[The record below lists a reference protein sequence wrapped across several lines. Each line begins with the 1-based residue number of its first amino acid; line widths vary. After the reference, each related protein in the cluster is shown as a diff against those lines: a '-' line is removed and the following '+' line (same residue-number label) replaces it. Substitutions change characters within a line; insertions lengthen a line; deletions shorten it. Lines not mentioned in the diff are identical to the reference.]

1 MIHMVHRELWI
12 ALVML
17 PSPLWSQFPS
27 VGQTVSRRHP
37 LTEVPVTMR
46 VPLPRSPDWLAIGY
60 GSVWVVNYKPDRLSR
75 VDPHTGRVTAEVPL
89 GPTACLGVVLARGSV
104 WVPTCGDGVLNE
116 IDPRTNHLVRRIPVP
131 IAGGREGSFAYS
143 HGSFWLPAN
152 APDSSSS
159 TVVRIDAQSG
169 AVQQRIAVG
178 ARADVAVAGFGAVW
192 VASSAT
198 DTLFRIDPIRNAV
211 VARIAVGHSPKFMTV
226 GAGALWVQNR
236 QDGSVSRVDPVTNRE
251 VARIETHAP
260 TPWGDIAAGNGAIW
274 LSVDSTPVTRI
285 DPRTNT
291 VSDQYV
297 GGSGA
302 DAIRVGYGAVWVA
315 DHEHGEVWRIDFA
328 PPGPRSK
335 SATISPGRD
344 SSRRAWRS

>member
-1 MIHMVHRELWI
+1 MLARRFWI
-12 ALVML
+12 ALVVL
-17 PSPLWSQFPS
+17 PSSLLAQAPS
-27 VGQTVSRRHP
+27 VRETAGHRHP
-37 LTEVPVTMR
+37 IAELPVTMR

-75 VDPHTGRVTAEVPL
+75 VDPHTGQVTAEVSL
-89 GPTACLGVVLARGSV
+89 GPTACLGIVIARGSV
-104 WVPTCGDGVLNE
+104 WVPTCGDGMLNE
-116 IDPRTNHLVRRIPVP
+116 IDPATNHLVRRIPVP
-131 IAGGREGSFAYS
+131 IAGGREGSFAFS
-143 HGSFWLPAN
+143 DGSFWLPAN
-152 APDSSSS
+152 VPDSLSP
-159 TVVRIDAQSG
+159 TVVRIDARSG

-198 DTLFRIDPIRNAV
+198 DTVFRIDPTRNAV
-211 VARIAVGHSPKFMTV
+211 VARIAVGRSPKFMTV

-236 QDGSVSRVDPVTNRE
+236 QDGSVSRIDPITNRE

-285 DPRTNT
+285 DPHTNT
-291 VSDQYV
+291 VSDQFV

-302 DAIRVGYGAVWVA
+302 DAIRIGYGALWVA
-315 DHEHGEVWRIDFA
+315 DHEHGEIWRIDLA
-328 PPGPRSK
+328 RLV
-335 SATISPGRD
+335 TH
-344 SSRRAWRS
+344 